1 MQDEGETIEHH
12 YPKGLKKEFDAPVSP
27 MKNIFLPHVQR
38 LAQVK
43 LRIGHAMA
51 RNTIKSIRSG

>member
-1 MQDEGETIEHH
+1 MESLGEKIEHFH
-12 YPKGLKKEFDAPVSP
+12 SDGSLDHLSSPVSP
-27 MKNIFLPHVQR
+27 MLNVYLPHVQR

-51 RNTIKSIRSG
+51 RNAAKLIRNK